1 MNQNLEKSRSSTY
14 RTIKHRAYDLVL
26 EDDRN
31 SEDDENLEV

>member
-1 MNQNLEKSRSSTY
+1 MNKNLEKSRASTY

-31 SEDDENLEV
+31 PPNDDDLEV